1 MKERKIAL
9 LLDVDN
15 VKIGADA
22 FEEFMAKQGDK
33 DKDKAPVGVAPVK
46 KDGKSR

>member
-1 MKERKIAL
+1 MSKKSRSNQSKEEQL
-9 LLDVDN
+9 
-15 VKIGADA
+15 
-22 FEEFMAKQGDK
+22 MAKQGDK